1 MRLRQDRKR
10 ELIKSV
16 PIFSRCSKKELEAL
30 GSEFDEIDVPS
41 GRTLTKQ
48 GEPGREFVVIVSG
61 SAEVKKDGRRVNML
75 GAGDFLGE
83 IALLSGGP
91 RTATVT
97 TVSDSDLL
105 VLSSRS
111 FARLTKE
118 VPSLHASVVKA
129 LSERLAADT
138 I

>member
-1 MRLRQDRKR
+1 MRMRQDRKR

-61 SAEVKKDGRRVNML
+61 TAEVTKDGRRVNML

-97 TVSDSDLL
+97 TVSEADLL

-118 VPSLHASVVKA
+118 VPSLQASVVQA
-129 LSERLAADT
+129 LSERLATDAL
-138 I
+138 

>member
-61 SAEVKKDGRRVNML
+61 TAEVTKDGRRVNML

-97 TVSDSDLL
+97 TVSDTDLL
-105 VLSSRS
+105 VLNSRS

-118 VPSLHASVVKA
+118 VPSLQASVVKA
-129 LSERLAADT
+129 LSERLAADA

>member
-48 GEPGREFVVIVSG
+48 GEPGREFVVIISG
-61 SAEVKKDGRRVNML
+61 SAEVTKDGRRVNML

-97 TVSDSDLL
+97 TISDADLL

-118 VPSLHASVVKA
+118 VPSLQASVVQA
-129 LSERLAADT
+129 LSERLAADA

>member
-61 SAEVKKDGRRVNML
+61 TAEVTKDGRRLNML

-97 TVSDSDLL
+97 TVSDADLL

-118 VPSLHASVVKA
+118 VPSLQASVVQA
-129 LSERLAADT
+129 LSERLAADA

>member
-61 SAEVKKDGRRVNML
+61 TAEVTKDGRRVNML

-97 TVSDSDLL
+97 TVSDTDLL

-118 VPSLHASVVKA
+118 VPSLQASVVKA
-129 LSERLAADT
+129 LSERLAADA

>member
-1 MRLRQDRKR
+1 M
-10 ELIKSV
+10 
-16 PIFSRCSKKELEAL
+16 
-30 GSEFDEIDVPS
+30 
-41 GRTLTKQ
+41 
-48 GEPGREFVVIVSG
+48 
-61 SAEVKKDGRRVNML
+61 NML

-97 TVSDSDLL
+97 TVSDADLL

-118 VPSLHASVVKA
+118 VPSLQASVVKA
-129 LSERLAADT
+129 LSERLAADA